1 MIGKKS
7 FGKDKDH
14 QMFYVYLGED
24 KKQLTDQVV
33 KSVQFT
39 VGKEKTNVLKHPFIL
54 TRVSKV
60 PLEAEVVIKFK
71 PWTSRNAML
80 VNPVKEE

>member
-1 MIGKKS
+1 
-7 FGKDKDH
+7 
-14 QMFYVYLGED
+14 MFYVYLGEE
-24 KKQLTDQVV
+24 KRELSDQVI

-39 VGKEKTNVLKHPFIL
+39 VGDEKTLVLRKPFIL